1 MTIRWTDSLS
11 NPIYNDS
18 LAIRKDVFIKEQHI
32 SPAIEISDEDNSYHF
47 VIYSKENEPMATC
60 RLKQLDSKTFKLQR
74 FAVRCSYRKKA
85 IGTMLI
91 QAVEAFTIKTGAS
104 DIVLSAQEHAL
115 PFYLKQGYDLTGQPF
130 EEIGIP
136 HYPLSK
142 SLSL

>member
-74 FAVRCSYRKKA
+74 FAVRCAYRKKA
-85 IGTMLI
+85 IGTSLI
-91 QAVEAFTIKTGAS
+91 QAIEAFSIENGVPN
-104 DIVLSAQEHAL
+104 IVLSAQEHAL
-115 PFYLKQGYDLTGQPF
+115 PFYLKQGYDITGHPF